1 MRNFS
6 PGPRPQ
12 LLGTQ
17 LFTQS
22 EGSKRQ
28 LARLSSSK
36 YLLPPPPDIAKFPAS
51 ANQSSSPSPVS
62 EATQTDYYD
71 QPIEE
76 DDADSDDEDADVIL
90 PLLQPAPQ
98 RTRFADDSICACCRF
113 SLLKKAELNI
123 LDDYAKH
130 VNTYDRSVVFPEQ
143 LKVRKIKH
151 KFQKWYATRG
161 HLETHRESWLFWQ
174 TMKSRYAS
182 YVLLALI
189 RTEKNI
195 VDNERFTREAIDITH
210 KGRSSAPRAGSR
222 SRKRSGESR
231 RSTSTRDSKSRDSTS
246 IKSSGTQAIPMVAL
260 NGSLPWEQEE
270 STLASSSDVV
280 SDVEVSYSMVNGKP
294 SLHKVKVH
302 HQHQKEDARHHAKD
316 GKDPVPEDLDRYRR
330 IMQATRAHPTIQ
342 GEGKNTGSVA
352 MPQREPAVPLVPPTI
367 VVSEPSPEIPVA
379 PKFPTIT
386 ITSPT
391 QQSNEVLW
399 NPQDEAQQTEEVH
412 NSSQSRKVPE
422 FAFALNDEIGPP
434 PETKS
439 RESKAE
445 PKNAIPIQPVAKHHG
460 KEKATPAEPTWDDEN
475 AMDSCSRQTTL
486 VEASAKHPKPK
497 LPANSEGPSTTSIWV
512 IVGWFPTELSEPVE
526 TCVIVDD
533 PGHFLPDLK
542 KHITGLRGWRSLLS
556 FKSVQ
561 GFGLYKCRPQQLG
574 HVSHHTT
581 ELENLALSQFFQ
593 AMDAS
598 YRRANKPANEDS
610 EDKEDD
616 AAFLK
621 RCDSKAW
628 AEWVH
633 KNLNKSRS
641 CPFRSQLSL
650 KLVLRWS
657 TTRISIASAIP
668 LLMAFIVGFWYS
680 AAHDDP
686 QTAWTIGS
694 FIVTAG
700 AFIIAILA
708 ALTSLKDG
716 QSTPYPKVVVSDD
729 IV

>member
-6 PGPRPQ
+6 PGPGPQ

-22 EGSKRQ
+22 EGFKRQ

-76 DDADSDDEDADVIL
+76 DDADSDDENADVI
-90 PLLQPAPQ
+90 PLLQQAPQ

-123 LDDYAKH
+123 LDDYAKY

-151 KFQKWYATRG
+151 RFQKWYAIRG

-174 TMKSRYAS
+174 TMKSRYAG

-195 VDNERFTREAIDITH
+195 VDNERYTREAIDITH
-210 KGRSSAPRAGSR
+210 KGGSVAPRAGSR
-222 SRKRSGESR
+222 GRKRSRESR
-231 RSTSTRDSKSRDSTS
+231 RSTSTRDNKSRDSTS

-270 STLASSSDVV
+270 STLASSSDIV

-302 HQHQKEDARHHAKD
+302 HQQQKEEAQHHAKG
-316 GKDPVPEDLDRYRR
+316 GKDAIAEDADRYWRK
-330 IMQATRAHPTIQ
+330 MQATRAHPTIQ
-342 GEGKNTGSVA
+342 GEGKDTEGVA
-352 MPQREPAVPLVPPTI
+352 MPQRGPAVPLGPPTI
-367 VVSEPSPEIPVA
+367 VVSEPSPEISAA

-391 QQSNEVLW
+391 QQSNDVLW

-412 NSSQSRKVPE
+412 NLSQNRKMPE
-422 FAFALNDEIGPP
+422 FTFASNDEIAPP

-445 PKNAIPIQPVAKHHG
+445 PKNAIPLQPVAKHHG
-460 KEKATPAEPTWDDEN
+460 KEKATPDEPTWDDEN
-475 AMDSCSRQTTL
+475 AMDGCSRQTTL
-486 VEASAKHPKPK
+486 VEASAK
-497 LPANSEGPSTTSIWV
+497 LPNPSYQLTEKVPPRPRSGSSSAGFPPNSLN
-512 IVGWFPTELSEPVE
+512 LS
-526 TCVIVDD
+526 
-533 PGHFLPDLK
+533 
-542 KHITGLRGWRSLLS
+542 KH
-556 FKSVQ
+556 
-561 GFGLYKCRPQQLG
+561 
-574 HVSHHTT
+574 
-581 ELENLALSQFFQ
+581 
-593 AMDAS
+593 AS
-598 YRRANKPANEDS
+598 
-610 EDKEDD
+610 
-616 AAFLK
+616 
-621 RCDSKAW
+621 
-628 AEWVH
+628 
-633 KNLNKSRS
+633 
-641 CPFRSQLSL
+641 
-650 KLVLRWS
+650 
-657 TTRISIASAIP
+657 
-668 LLMAFIVGFWYS
+668 
-680 AAHDDP
+680 
-686 QTAWTIGS
+686 
-694 FIVTAG
+694 
-700 AFIIAILA
+700 
-708 ALTSLKDG
+708 
-716 QSTPYPKVVVSDD
+716 
-729 IV
+729 